1 MDAGGVHKEGAE
13 DAAPIPKDSQ
23 GERRQISHCHRQSTT
38 KAMEEDV
45 TKTLMTWDPLFR
57 LE

>member
-1 MDAGGVHKEGAE
+1 MDARGGHKEGSE
-13 DAAPIPKDSQ
+13 DAASIPKDSQ
-23 GERRQISHCHRQSTT
+23 GERRQVSHCHRQSTT

-45 TKTLMTWDPLFR
+45 TRALMAWYPLFR